1 MTGDD
6 WKPYEGTQPAGSVER
21 KATAAQMAALAD

>member
-6 WKPYEGTQPAGSVER
+6 WKPYEGTQSSGSVER
-21 KATAAQMAALAD
+21 KASEAQMAALAD